1 MTASGWFRSGY
12 GLALG
17 GLVALFALAFVLF
30 AREELRGG
38 PWRTHVLVAGAS
50 GASEY
55 PKVLRFHP
63 GYGET
68 DSALRPGDQL
78 LLAGARDLTSASAWR
93 AYAEMYSEA
102 DSGVLDLVVT
112 RGGRRILVRESL
124 AEPSHAGRD
133 AVLAASFVVT
143 ALLLLRRAPASSMAR
158 SFALVALVWATAQL
172 QFQGGAPLQTYAYFA
187 LRGALGFLWA
197 PLMILAALRFPEG
210 ARLQGRRLPLWP
222 WTLAALGATWT
233 SVWAGV
239 PFPTWFAIRANPMLG
254 SLAIAAVLVVITRN
268 YALAGQDGRRQVR
281 WVFLGCYAALAPSL
295 AGTILGALRPELSAV
310 WYASQM
316 ALIALPISVYIAV
329 ARSNLLD
336 VDRLI
341 SSTAAYTFLLA
352 ALGATALTALPWVAN
367 QASERVGVDPTLAQL
382 GIAVVLAFAV
392 IKLEPR
398 LRPHIERL
406 FFRER
411 QAFQDGIGRLVA
423 AIHAAPEPAALTQL
437 LGERL
442 DQLLRP
448 EFCVVYARS
457 ADAHAPV
464 FTRRCTITP
473 HFELS
478 GAFAQELATRVSAID
493 LERDRGLLERLGVAE
508 HAALKG
514 LAAAALVP
522 IVRADALQGF
532 VALGRKD
539 SGDVYTST
547 DLALLGMVGGSVS
560 ASLMRFDD
568 EELLQGARALQEQLR
583 QYVPASIANHL
594 TEGRALEAGERE
606 VSVLFAD
613 LRGYTTLAEGRHAE
627 EVFRIVSHY
636 TETVTRVVTEQGG
649 TVVEFNGDGMMAVFG
664 APDPLPNK
672 ERRALAAARRI
683 VSEVSALRSPAL
695 GVADGRLAVAV
706 GLATGSAY
714 VGAIR
719 SVDRHIWSAIG
730 NTTNLAARLQAL
742 TRELGTPIAID
753 QETREAVQEDADDF
767 ERRPATQIRG
777 LHTPHDIYVLA
788 AA

>member
-1 MTASGWFRSGY
+1 MARRWFRFGY

-17 GLVALFALAFVLF
+17 GLVALFCVAFFLS

-38 PWRTHVLVAGAS
+38 PWRTRVLVEGAP

-55 PKVLRFHP
+55 PTVLRFHP

-78 LLAGARDLTSASAWR
+78 LRAGARDLAEASAWR
-93 AYAEMYSEA
+93 VYAEVYSEA
-102 DSGVLDLVVT
+102 DLGDLELLVT
-112 RGGRRILVRESL
+112 RGGQRIVVRESL
-124 AEPSHAGRD
+124 AAQSHAWRD
-133 AVLAASFVVT
+133 ALLALSFVVT
-143 ALLLLRRAPASSMAR
+143 SLLLLRRAPNSAMAR
-158 SFALVALVWATAQL
+158 SFALGALVWATAQL
-172 QFQGGAPLQTYAYFA
+172 QFQGGGPLQTYGYFA
-187 LRGALGFLWA
+187 LRGAFGFLWA
-197 PLMILAALRFPEG
+197 PLMILAAMHFPEG
-210 ARLQGRRLPLWP
+210 AWLRRRHLPLWP
-222 WTLAALGATWT
+222 WSFAALGATWT

-239 PFPTWFAIRANPMLG
+239 PFPTQLGIRANPIIG
-254 SLAIAAVLVVITRN
+254 SLALAAILVVITRN
-268 YALAGQDGRRQVR
+268 YARADQAGRRQVR
-281 WVFLGCYAALAPSL
+281 WVLLGCYVALAPTL
-295 AGTILGALRPELSAV
+295 VGTLLGALRPELVFV
-310 WYASQM
+310 WWATQM

-329 ARSNLLD
+329 SRSNMLD

-341 SSTAAYTFLLA
+341 SSTAAYTLLLVG
-352 ALGATALTALPWVAN
+352 LGVTALTALPWLAD
-367 QASERVGVDPTLAQL
+367 QASERVGVDRTLVQL
-382 GIAVVLAFAV
+382 GSASVLAFVV
-392 IKLEPR
+392 IRLEPL

-411 QAFQDGIGRLVA
+411 QTFQDGIGRLVA
-423 AIHAAPEPAALTQL
+423 AIHDAPEPAALAQL
-437 LGERL
+437 IGERL
-442 DQLLRP
+442 DELLRP

-457 ADAHAPV
+457 TEAYAPV

-473 HFELS
+473 HFDLS
-478 GAFAQELATRVSAID
+478 GAFAHELAARVSAID
-493 LERDRGLLERLGVAE
+493 LERDRGLLERLDAAE
-508 HAALKG
+508 RAALKG
-514 LAAAALVP
+514 LGAATLMP
-522 IVRADALQGF
+522 IVRARGLLGF

-547 DLALLGMVGGSVS
+547 DLALLGMVGSSAS

-568 EELLQGARALQEQLR
+568 EELLQGARELQERLR

-594 TEGRALEAGERE
+594 TQGRALEAGERD

-613 LRGYTTLAEGRHAE
+613 LRGYTSLAEGRHAE
-627 EVFRIVSHY
+627 EVFRIISQY

-683 VSEVSALRSPAL
+683 VIEVSALRSPSL
-695 GVADGRLAVAV
+695 GSADGGLAVTV
-706 GLATGSAY
+706 GLATGVAY

-719 SVDRHIWSAIG
+719 SVDRYIWSAIG

-753 QETREAVQEDADDF
+753 HETREAAQEDAIDF
-767 ERRPATQIRG
+767 ERRPATLIRG
-777 LHTPHDIYVLA
+777 LHTPRDIYVLA